1 MIRLGRVP
9 AACAAA
15 FLISN
20 IGPAIGQK
28 HEPNAGPAVRVL
40 LLSGQNNHDWKATT
54 PKLRVILEETG
65 RFKVDVSET
74 PGLLTASFLEPYDV
88 ILSNWNS
95 FGLGPDAENW
105 PEEAK
110 RAYFDFVH
118 RGKGHVV
125 VHAGSASFPDWEE
138 YGRLTLATWKAGQ
151 TSHGPRHKFSVRI
164 DKADHPVTA
173 ELEPFEIEDEL
184 WNRPGL
190 SKGVTV
196 LASSYS
202 APDKEGTG
210 QWEAAALAG
219 RFDRGR
225 CFTLLLGHDV
235 EAMKNPGYQA
245 LLRRGV
251 EWAATGRVVEKA
263 NPAGQPAWRWES
275 QAGKS
280 LALIGPGGILWQFRY
295 DQTLDTV
302 YFHPLSTADGKTL
315 TWDIP
320 PDHIWHHGLW
330 FSWKFINKVNYWE
343 IDPKTGRPEGRTT
356 WNNVKVIAREDFS
369 AGVGMDL
376 AYCPAAESD
385 PVLTEKRT
393 IEITQPDAERG
404 YSMDWTSVFT
414 AVRAIV
420 LDRTPLPDEPGGQ
433 SWGGYSGLS
442 VRFAKDVAE
451 RQVTTSD
458 GPIIGFQEDR
468 YRGEHTA
475 MDYSG
480 LFDGRPAGIAFCD
493 HPDNPRSPTP
503 WYAIRGA
510 VMSFFTPAV
519 ICYGPMTLKPGQSMT
534 LRYRVFIHPGR
545 WDAGRLRA
553 EYQRF
558 AGKPPQANH

>member
-28 HEPNAGPAVRVL
+28 HEPYAGPAVRVL

-190 SKGVTV
+190 SKGATV

-393 IEITQPDAERG
+393 IEITQPDAEGG

-503 WYAIRGA
+503 WYAIREA